1 MTFCAVPLCALHL
14 TGLRVL
20 CAIGSFAGFAVI
32 LLGLWLDRN
41 ARGSS
46 KESCQE
52 SNEANPAQE
61 SASAESSLRQQ
72 VIRLSIDPDP
82 TRSSDMTQ
90 QQKIAAALTRAGL
103 GTAGWSQ
110 PEHSG
115 STVVEAPS
123 DSATKI
129 DDAEEAVP
137 PAHSSSKRK
146 LILLVGATLA
156 ALSLIL
162 FFTLR

>member
-1 MTFCAVPLCALHL
+1 
-14 TGLRVL
+14 
-20 CAIGSFAGFAVI
+20 VI
-32 LLGLWLDRN
+32 LLGLRLDRN
-41 ARGSS
+41 ARGS
-46 KESCQE
+46 
-52 SNEANPAQE
+52 AQE
-61 SASAESSLRQQ
+61 SRTESAELNSAEESAAGESSAQEE

-103 GTAGWSQ
+103 ATAGWSQ
-110 PEHSG
+110 LEHSA

-137 PAHSSSKRK
+137 PAHSSSKCK